1 MRAYVYIFACFG
13 MCLRVC
19 ISACVWMRVGA
30 YKFIYFL
37 ACDSAYLHMRMCARV
52 RVCACARVRVCA
64 CARVRVCACAR
75 VRARARVRVCVWP
88 ERSRYGGQL
97 TVLQPIM

>member
-1 MRAYVYIFACFG
+1 MCVQACVHAWVGVCTCICIHPCFG

-52 RVCACARVRVCA
+52 RVC
-64 CARVRVCACAR
+64 
-75 VRARARVRVCVWP
+75 VRARARVFVCGPSGHGMVD
-88 ERSRYGGQL
+88 S
-97 TVLQPIM
+97 